1 MPDSDDDRDA
11 NSDYEDENEGP
22 LVDISDMLAIDEI
35 DVGMV
40 YGLESFKSDWE
51 QAGVETLEGPS
62 VAMLDVTKN
71 NESSSSKVKS
81 VSFGVNKMDLPQDI
95 VHGEPDGNM
104 AIDSEGEDFNRY
116 IIVPKYDEFNKD
128 TDMVN
133 TITSTLKRAIIEV
146 AIKEGIEV
154 RFSKNNSTQIRT
166 LKPHSCNRTF
176 KVSLVSRKWLIENY
190 YYRIRN
196 NPNYLVNSLKQD
208 IRSEHVLDVS
218 RSMFYRVRK
227 NAATEI
233 LGSEKE

>member
-1 MPDSDDDRDA
+1 MNKHRVVDVYVEHLDSKLVHCTRKQTRIVFVNISAHILNMPDSDDDRDA

-154 RFSKNNSTQIRT
+154 RFSKNNSTQVGAKCEEGVVFFSI
-166 LKPHSCNRTF
+166 F
-176 KVSLVSRKWLIENY
+176 F
-190 YYRIRN
+190 
-196 NPNYLVNSLKQD
+196 QD
-208 IRSEHVLDVS
+208 
-218 RSMFYRVRK
+218 
-227 NAATEI
+227 
-233 LGSEKE
+233 